1 MTTQELTQAVRA
13 LDTKTAAHEVRLDD
27 YSKRLCSAED
37 SVKEQ
42 NRILVVIERLTN
54 GIDTLN
60 YKVGELGVKVDG
72 FGKRLSC
79 VELEPAQ
86 KWKAV
91 TFKIIE
97 YIALAGIGFLAAKLF
112 GGV

>member
-13 LDTKTAAHEVRLDD
+13 LDAKVAAHDAKLDD
-27 YSKRLCSAED
+27 YSKRLCSAEE

-42 NRILVVIERLTN
+42 NRILIVIERLTN

-86 KWKAV
+86 KWKSITLKV
-91 TFKIIE
+91 IE
-97 YIALAGIGFLAAKLF
+97 YIVIAGLGFLAAKMF